1 MSRQRGIATGIV
13 VLVIIGGA
21 GGATRAA
28 SPMHGRVHGT
38 VCDANGRGLADASV
52 LAVGQTIVS
61 VRSDLTGRYSLL
73 LPPGD
78 YVLRAS
84 RDGYVSTYRE
94 PVRIQGS
101 SLLERTI
108 TLVPQ
113 GTANLADPKHS
124 HTEMA
129 WRLRHLP
136 RSVLRD
142 GNQWT
147 NGTNNAMTRPLFD
160 LSGQIN
166 VLTTGDATA
175 AMNWM
180 PTSLPRGVAFVEF
193 GAPVI
198 GHGAWTLRAALASG
212 TGRTWNV
219 FGEYEAEAK
228 DLHAWKMRVSY
239 STQGFTRA
247 AEGPGLAS
255 TDIRSVAGIAGE
267 DRWAITP
274 GIEVSYGGRAERFD
288 YLVHPHLVSAHAGF
302 SAEVLPM
309 TLVRVHFA
317 QNMIAPGADEFLPP
331 PTGGAWLPA
340 ERMFEPLSSRRALRA
355 ERLRVA
361 DFTVAHRLR
370 EDSRWPT
377 IHVRAF
383 RQQTRDQMATLFGTD
398 AEPEPGPYF
407 IAPVG
412 EVTILGVGLGASAQ
426 FSPNV
431 SGQIEYTR
439 AFSAWDQD
447 PRVRAVRRMSPSVLR
462 STEAL
467 HDITATL
474 DATVSRSATRITVAY
489 RASTGFSGQQLDPG
503 FAGRFHVQ
511 VHQALPFRPTRKSQV
526 ELMFSLR
533 NLFRDITG
541 DASWYDELLT
551 VAPPL
556 RFAGGLQIRF

>member
-1 MSRQRGIATGIV
+1 MSRHTGITTAV
-13 VLVIIGGA
+13 TVMVLIAA
-21 GGATRAA
+21 GGSTNAAT
-28 SPMHGRVHGT
+28 PMHGRVHGM
-38 VCDANGRGLADASV
+38 VCDASGKGLADASV

-61 VRSDLTGRYSLL
+61 VRSDLSGRYSLL

-84 RDGYVSTYRE
+84 RDGYVSMYRE

-101 SLLERTI
+101 ALLERTI
-108 TLVPQ
+108 TLVAQ
-113 GTANLADPKHS
+113 DAAHSDPKHS

-142 GNQWT
+142 GNDWT
-147 NGTNNAMTRPLFD
+147 KGGARTSTAPAFD

-166 VLTTGDATA
+166 LLTTADATA
-175 AMNWM
+175 
-180 PTSLPRGVAFVEF
+180 PTTWVPSTLPRGVAFVEF

-198 GHGAWTLRAALASG
+198 GHGSWTLRAALASG

-219 FGEYEAEAK
+219 FGEYESEARQ
-228 DLHAWKMRVSY
+228 LHAWKMRVSY

-247 AEGPGLAS
+247 AEGAALSS

-267 DRWAITP
+267 DRWQVAP
-274 GIEVSYGGRAERFD
+274 RMEVTYGGRAERFD
-288 YLVHPHLVSAHAGF
+288 YLVRPHLVSAHAGI
-302 SAEVLPM
+302 SAEVLPL
-309 TLVRVHFA
+309 TLVRARIA

-340 ERMFEPLSSRRALRA
+340 ERMFEPLSNRRALRA
-355 ERLRVA
+355 ERLRAA
-361 DFTVAHRLR
+361 DFTIAHRLG

-383 RQQTRDQMATLFGTD
+383 GQQTNDQMATLFGTES
-398 AEPEPGPYF
+398 EPEPGPYF

-412 EVTILGVGLGASAQ
+412 AVTVMGIGFGASAQ
-426 FSPNV
+426 FSPNI

-439 AFSAWDQD
+439 VTSEWDQD
-447 PRVRAVRRMSPSVLR
+447 PRIRAVRRVSPSVLR
-462 STEAL
+462 TTENL

-474 DATVSRSATRITVAY
+474 DATLPRSATRISVAY
-489 RASTGFSGQQLDPG
+489 RASTGFAGQSLAPG
-503 FAGRFHVQ
+503 AAGRFHLQ
-511 VHQALPFRPTRKSQV
+511 VHQALPFRPTRSSQV

-533 NLFRDITG
+533 NLFRDING

-551 VAPPL
+551 VSPPL
-556 RFAGGLQIRF
+556 RFVGGLQIRF